1 MSKSLSTA
9 QIKAHLSESINL
21 AIEEGFVTIT
31 RYGKPVA
38 AIVSYEDL
46 EQLQRLRAA
55 RLGKGLANLGEEWE
69 DADEFAQE
77 LDKVVQERH
86 HNIL

>member
-1 MSKSLSTA
+1 
-9 QIKAHLSESINL
+9 
-21 AIEEGFVTIT
+21 VTIT

-38 AIVSYEDL
+38 AIVNIEDL

-55 RLGKGLANLGEEWE
+55 KLTGELANLAEDWE

-77 LDKVVQERH
+77 LDNVIRDR
-86 HNIL
+86 